1 MKMEELLRK
10 VCIHQIMLVSSTQIR
25 ALEVH
30 PEAELLRGSVD
41 STPEPGSSKFVG
53 THKPTLHAATPPPE
67 ESDSDDEELTVRRT
81 LEEKFKHISLD
92 PGLPHFVGKSS
103 SLMFIQT
110 AMESLQRQEP
120 NTTVRGGEELPETKL
135 SILDSSKV

>member
-1 MKMEELLRK
+1 MQVL
-10 VCIHQIMLVSSTQIR
+10 
-25 ALEVH
+25 
-30 PEAELLRGSVD
+30 PEAELLRGFVD
-41 STPEPGSSKFVG
+41 STPEPGSSNFVG
-53 THKPTLHAATPPPE
+53 THKPTLHPATPPPE
-67 ESDSDDEELTVRRT
+67 EFDSDDEELTVRRT

-120 NTTVRGGEELPETKL
+120 NTTIRSGEELPGTKL
-135 SILDSSKV
+135 SILDSSKVQRIPDTVCCLLTLISN